1 MKYWHIII
9 IFIVGTMALIV
20 GSFFKVMHWPGAVST
35 MLLGTLSQIFALLL
49 LAIKIIR
56 NRNKNGF
63 LNK

>member
-20 GSFFKVMHWPGAVST
+20 GSFFKIMHWPGAVST
-35 MLLGTLSQIFALLL
+35 MLLGTISQVFALLL
-49 LAIKIIR
+49 LAIKIVR
-56 NRNKNGF
+56 NRNGGSF

>member
-20 GSFFKVMHWPGAVST
+20 GSFFKIMHWPGAVST
-35 MLLGTLSQIFALLL
+35 MLLGIISQVFALLL

-56 NRNKNGF
+56 NRNGGSF

>member
-9 IFIVGTMALIV
+9 IFIVGTMALIA
-20 GSFFKVMHWPGAVST
+20 GSFFKIMHWPGAVST
-35 MLLGTLSQIFALLL
+35 MLLGTISQVFALLL

-56 NRNKNGF
+56 NRNGGSF